1 MSTMPYSVMPCQVRL
16 SSVAAPVPAV
26 PIDCACA
33 TPAAARATV
42 FPLLCVVFT
51 ENVLGDTVTPEG
63 PVIVTSTVPFHLLP
77 RTGSTVIGS
86 CCDLPGMIGGACGFG
101 STKNCA

>member
-1 MSTMPYSVMPCQVRL
+1 MPPL
-16 SSVAAPVPAV
+16 VPLTV
-26 PIDCACA
+26 NVY
-33 TPAAARATV
+33 TPLAKGLAAARATV

-86 CCDLPGMIGGACGFG
+86 CCELPGMISGACGFG